1 MRIIYT
7 HRGFPTAMDVS
18 TSVEAIY
25 ESPAISDIYRRR
37 MEQNRPGFA
46 EELLQVA
53 TMTKEWQATRGF
65 FLPSL
70 SPSVRISGAVQ
81 SFIAETA
88 MYLTKQITRRR
99 VSFQDRG
106 LMIKADALVSAQ
118 LPTFSK
124 EERAVIEELSFLTAE
139 EIIQMWV
146 VNLGVDDLSQTLQL
160 YVGDRSI
167 AAAS

>member
-1 MRIIYT
+1 MRLVYT
-7 HRGFPTAMDVS
+7 HRGFPTAMDV
-18 TSVEAIY
+18 TSGVESIY

-37 MEQNRPGFA
+37 MEQNRPDVA
-46 EELLQVA
+46 LELVQIA

-65 FLPSL
+65 FVPSL
-70 SPSVRISGAVQ
+70 SPSVRISGAVA
-81 SFIAETA
+81 SFIGETA
-88 MYLTKQITRRR
+88 LYLTKQITRRR

-106 LMIKADALVSAQ
+106 LMIKADALVDAR
-118 LPTFSK
+118 LPNFSK
-124 EERAVIEELSFLTAE
+124 EERAAIEELSFLSTE

-160 YVGDRSI
+160 YVGDRSN